1 MINRFSSFPT
11 EKVKIIKASGLIID
25 NVDAFMSNNMFLIE
39 DGRLDIEENDIISRS
54 LPNGKTEE
62 YLVIDRGFKRTIG
75 SFPEYI
81 AVSLANDFKFAAI
94 VVILST
100 AAQL

>member
-54 LPNGKTEE
+54 LPNGKTEGHSASFASPARH
-62 YLVIDRGFKRTIG
+62 DRMLRN
-75 SFPEYI
+75 P
-81 AVSLANDFKFAAI
+81 
-94 VVILST
+94 
-100 AAQL
+100 AQQQGV